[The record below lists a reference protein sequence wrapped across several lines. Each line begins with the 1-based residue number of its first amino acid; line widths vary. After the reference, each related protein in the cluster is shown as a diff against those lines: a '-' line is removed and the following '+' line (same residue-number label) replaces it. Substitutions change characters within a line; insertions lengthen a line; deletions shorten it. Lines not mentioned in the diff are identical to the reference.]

1 MLSHQRAR
9 YNFLIMWMFAAVS
22 SPFVGLNR
30 FHTHLGCSRS
40 VFVSAF
46 LLATSLTFFSGLLGQ
61 SQEPPERVEE
71 VRIVGNRR
79 IPESTIR
86 YYIQSK
92 ENDRYNEGQVLRDYR
107 NLLNTNFFVD
117 AKVKKLKGETGTIIL
132 FEVKERPLV
141 RAIEYKNMKSFKES
155 DVLEKFREMKVGM
168 TVDSPLD
175 EAKLPKAR
183 RAIKA
188 LLDSNGRPL
197 GRVEITTE
205 PITSSSSKVIF
216 EIDEGPKVRVG
227 KIMFEGN
234 TVLSDGELRTALELT
249 KERGPIT
256 LFKGLDKYIKEK
268 VEYDSQVNMLD
279 KYRER
284 GYIFAKAGEPKVEIV
299 EAPRGILIGF
309 RKTKQQYYITI
320 PIEEGEQFR
329 YGTFELDG
337 VKNFKTEVLKSA
349 YNIRE
354 GEIVNYTSLKKA
366 NEELK
371 KLYSRFGYLDMEP
384 IPEMNPDHDTKT
396 VDIKIQVEEG
406 KQYLVHRINFVGNTK
421 TRDKVLRREFLMEEQ
436 RMFNGDML
444 DISVLRINQLGF
456 FDKIEEEDY
465 EVIKRPEDAEVDV
478 VLNVKERSQQSIGL
492 TGGVSG
498 ISGGFFGINYST
510 NNFRGL
516 GQQIDVQLLT
526 GTRTSQYMLSFR
538 EPYFLDSKVSLGFS
552 VSRQRFR
559 FDTFTAFFGLIN
571 PDDNLTLFT
580 RGTTGFSVQGG
591 YSMWRW
597 TRLGLRY
604 SLQSTK
610 ITDVEESFGD
620 FAFNQLVGFTPGGDV
635 SGAAEGIIRS
645 EVTPSLVYNTK
656 DALFGA
662 TRGSQLSVQLPI
674 AGGPLGGD
682 YNVISPYLEY
692 QRFVRD
698 RFLSGGRHTLAF
710 RAQFQHLIPY
720 GTLPNGGPMTVPFFE
735 RIFRGGEF
743 DFRGFDLRSV
753 TPWAISRQ
761 PAQDSSDNPI
771 VDPFTG
777 LPSISENLIPTGG
790 DTSLILTAEYRMP
803 IVGPLTLNAFADFG
817 TVTVLKKSNLNLFG
831 PDQLIE
837 LQEQTNNIW
846 RMSTGAELQFLLP
859 VVNQPFRL
867 IFAYNP
873 LVMNTTA
880 ELRGIRF
887 PLTEPR
893 RTVKFTVGY
902 TF

>member
-1 MLSHQRAR
+1 MSMLP
-9 YNFLIMWMFAAVS
+9 AVS
-22 SPFVGLNR
+22 NQLLVLR
-30 FHTHLGCSRS
+30 RSRL
-40 VFVSAF
+40 V
-46 LLATSLTFFSGLLGQ
+46 LATALLLGSSLTLFSDFLLGQ
-61 SQEPPERVEE
+61 SEEPPERLEE

-92 ENDRYNEGQVLRDYR
+92 ENDRYNNDQVLRDYR
-107 NLLNTNFFVD
+107 SLLNTNFFVD

-132 FEVKERPLV
+132 FEVQERPLV

-188 LLDSNGRPL
+188 LLDANGRPL
-197 GRVEITTE
+197 GRVEISTE
-205 PITSSSSKVIF
+205 PITSSASKVIF
-216 EIDEGPKVRVG
+216 EIEEGPKVRVG

-234 TVLSDGELRTALELT
+234 TVISDGELRAALQLT

-268 VEYDSQVNMLD
+268 VEYDSHVNMLD

-284 GYIFAKAGEPKVEIV
+284 GYIFVKAGEAKVEIV
-299 EAPRGILIGF
+299 EAPRGMLIGF
-309 RKTKQQYYITI
+309 RKTKQQYHITI

-329 YGTFELDG
+329 YGTFELEG
-337 VKNFKTEVLKSA
+337 VKNFKSDVLKRA
-349 YNIRE
+349 YHIRE
-354 GEIVNYTSLKKA
+354 GEIVNYTGLKKA

-384 IPEMNPDHDTKT
+384 IPEMKPDHDKKT

-406 KQYLVHRINFVGNTK
+406 KQYLVHRINFLGNTK

-465 EVIKRPEDAEVDV
+465 EVIKRPEVAEVDV

-552 VSRQRFR
+552 VFQRRFR
-559 FDTFTAFFGLIN
+559 YDTFTAFFGLIN
-571 PDDNLTLFT
+571 PDNNLTLFT

-591 YSMWRW
+591 YSLWRW
-597 TRLGLRY
+597 TRVGLRY

-610 ITDVEESFGD
+610 ITDVEESFED

-635 SGAAEGIIRS
+635 SGAAEGILRS

-662 TRGSQLSVQLPI
+662 TRGSQVSVQLPI

-682 YNVISPYLEY
+682 YNVISPYVEY
-692 QRFVRD
+692 QKFIRD
-698 RFLSGGRHTLAF
+698 RYLSRGRHTLAF

-720 GTLPNGGPMTVPFFE
+720 GNLPNGGPMTVPFFE

-761 PAQDSSDNPI
+761 PAQDSLDNPI

-777 LPSISENLIPTGG
+777 LPTISENLIPTGG
-790 DTSLILTAEYRMP
+790 DTSLILTGEYRMP
-803 IVGPLTLNAFADFG
+803 IIGPLTLNAFVDFG
-817 TVTVLKKSNLNLFG
+817 TVTVLKKGNLNLFG
-831 PDQLIE
+831 PEQLIE
-837 LQEQTNNIW
+837 LQEQTNNLW
-846 RMSTGAELQFLLP
+846 RASTGAELQFLLP

-893 RTVKFTVGY
+893 KTVKFTVGY

>member
-1 MLSHQRAR
+1 
-9 YNFLIMWMFAAVS
+9 MWMLQAVS
-22 SPFVGLNR
+22 RPIVELTR
-30 FHTHLGCSRS
+30 SRVRWGFS
-40 VFVSAF
+40 RLILFSAF
-46 LLATSLTFFSGLLGQ
+46 LLGISFTFSDFVLGQ
-61 SQEPPERVEE
+61 AEEPPERVEE

-79 IPESTIR
+79 IPESTIL

-92 ENDRYNEGQVLRDYR
+92 ENDRYNEEQVLRDYK

-117 AKVKKLKGETGTIIL
+117 ASVKKIKGETGTVIL

-141 RAIEYKNMKSFKES
+141 RVIEYRNMKSFKES

-188 LLDSNGRPL
+188 LLDGNGRPL
-197 GRVEITTE
+197 GRVEISIE
-205 PITSSSSKVIF
+205 PITSSASKLIF

-234 TVLSDGELRTALELT
+234 TVISDGELRAALELT

-279 KYRER
+279 KYKER
-284 GYIFAKAGEPKVEIV
+284 GYILAKAGEPKVEIV
-299 EAPRGILIGF
+299 EAPRGMLIGF

-320 PIEEGEQFR
+320 SIEEGSQFR
-329 YGTFELDG
+329 YGTFELNG
-337 VKNFKTEVLKSA
+337 VKNFKEAVLKRA

-384 IPEMNPDHDTKT
+384 VPEMKLDHDKK
-396 VDIKIQVEEG
+396 VVNVKIQVEEG

-456 FDKIEEEDY
+456 FEKIEEEDY

-498 ISGGFFGINYST
+498 ISGSFFGINYST

-526 GTRTSQYMLSFR
+526 GTRTAQYQLSFR
-538 EPYFLDSKVSLGFS
+538 EPYFLDSRVSLGYSIFK
-552 VSRQRFR
+552 RRFR
-559 FDTFTAFFGLIN
+559 YDTFTAFFGMIN
-571 PDDNLTLFT
+571 PEDNLTLFT
-580 RGTTGFSVQGG
+580 RNTTGFSVHGG
-591 YSMWRW
+591 YALWRW

-604 SLQSTK
+604 SLQSTR
-610 ITDVEESFGD
+610 ISDVEDSFSD

-635 SGAAEGIIRS
+635 KGAADGILRS
-645 EVTPSLVYNTK
+645 EVSPSLVYNSK

-662 TRGSQLSVQLPI
+662 TRGSQLNVQLPI
-674 AGGPLGGD
+674 AGGPLGGS
-682 YNVISPYLEY
+682 YNVLSPYVDY
-692 QRFVRD
+692 QKFIRD

-710 RAQFQHLIPY
+710 RAQFQHLIPF

-743 DFRGFDLRSV
+743 DFRGFNLRSV

-761 PAQDSSDNPI
+761 PAEDSLDNPI

-777 LPSISENLIPTGG
+777 LPTISENLVPTGG

-803 IVGPLTLNAFADFG
+803 ILGPLTLNAFVDFG
-817 TVTVLKKSNLNLFG
+817 TVTVLKKENLNFFG

-846 RMSTGAELQFLLP
+846 RASTGAELQFLLP

-887 PLTEPR
+887 PLTESR
-893 RTVKFTVGY
+893 KNVKFTVGY

>member
-1 MLSHQRAR
+1 M
-9 YNFLIMWMFAAVS
+9 
-22 SPFVGLNR
+22 
-30 FHTHLGCSRS
+30 
-40 VFVSAF
+40 
-46 LLATSLTFFSGLLGQ
+46 
-61 SQEPPERVEE
+61 
-71 VRIVGNRR
+71 GNRR

-92 ENDRYNEGQVLRDYR
+92 ENDRYNEEQVLRDYR

-117 AKVKKLKGETGTIIL
+117 AKVKKLKGETGTIVL

-141 RAIEYKNMKSFKES
+141 RAIEYRNMKSFKES

-188 LLDSNGRPL
+188 LLDGNGRPL
-197 GRVEITTE
+197 GRVEISTE
-205 PITSSSSKVIF
+205 PITSAASRLIF

-234 TVLSDGELRTALELT
+234 TVISDGELRAALELT
-249 KERGPIT
+249 KERGPIV

-268 VEYDSQVNMLD
+268 VEYDTQVNMLD

-284 GYIFAKAGEPKVEIV
+284 GYIFAKAGEPEVQIV
-299 EAPRGILIGF
+299 EAPRGMLIGF

-320 PIEEGEQFR
+320 PIEEGSQFR
-329 YGTFELDG
+329 YGTFELNG
-337 VKNFKTEVLKSA
+337 VKNFQADTLKRA

-354 GEIVNYTSLKKA
+354 GEVVNYTSLKKA

-384 IPEMNPDHDTKT
+384 IPEMNPDHDKKT

-436 RMFNGDML
+436 RMFNGDL
-444 DISVLRINQLGF
+444 LEISVLRINQLGF
-456 FDKIEEEDY
+456 FDKIEEEHY
-465 EVIKRPEDAEVDV
+465 EVIKRPEEADVDV
-478 VLNVKERSQQSIGL
+478 VVNVKERSQQSIGL

-498 ISGGFFGINYST
+498 ISGSFFGINYST

-516 GQQIDVQLLT
+516 GQQINVQLLT
-526 GTRTSQYMLSFR
+526 GTRTAQYMLSFR
-538 EPYFLDSKVSLGFS
+538 EPYFLDSKVSLGYSIFK
-552 VSRQRFR
+552 QRFR
-559 FDTFTAFFGLIN
+559 YDTFTAFFGLIN
-571 PDDNLTLFT
+571 PEDNLTLFT
-580 RGTTGFSVQGG
+580 RSTTGFSVQGG
-591 YSMWRW
+591 YPMWRW
-597 TRLGLRY
+597 TRVGLRY
-604 SLQSTK
+604 SLQN
-610 ITDVEESFGD
+610 ITISDVDDSFSD

-635 SGAAEGIIRS
+635 SGASDGILRS
-645 EVTPSLVYNTK
+645 EVTPNLTYNTK

-662 TRGSQLSVQLPI
+662 TRGSQFSVHLPL

-682 YNVISPYLEY
+682 YNVISPFIEY
-692 QRFVRD
+692 QKFIRD
-698 RFLSGGRHTLAF
+698 RFISKGRNTLAF
-710 RAQFQHLIPY
+710 RAQFRHLIPY
-720 GTLPNGGPMTVPFFE
+720 GELPNGGPMTVPFFE
-735 RIFRGGEF
+735 RIFMGGEF

-753 TPWAISRQ
+753 TPWAISRT
-761 PAQDSSDNPI
+761 PGEDSLNNPI

-777 LPSISENLIPTGG
+777 LPSVSENLIPTGG
-790 DTSLILTAEYRMP
+790 DTSLIATAEYRMP
-803 IVGPLTLNAFADFG
+803 LIGPLTLNAFVDFG

-846 RMSTGAELQFLLP
+846 RASTGAELQFQLP
-859 VVNQPFRL
+859 VINQPFRL

-873 LVMNTTA
+873 MVMNTTA
-880 ELRGIRF
+880 EIRGIRF

-893 RTVKFTVGY
+893 KNVRFTVGY